1 MLKTRIWAI
10 ILLILGFWLGYFI
23 YSSEV
28 AENSNFP
35 FRYGLDLDGGTHL
48 TYRAD
53 TTQVSPSEVNSA
65 MDSLRRTIEKRINI
79 FGVSEPIV
87 QVEKGSVFSNNV
99 DENRLSVELPGV
111 TDIDKAI
118 DAIGKTPVLE
128 FRLAKSPQ
136 GYIPTEDDSKLSP
149 EEINKK
155 VYDMYEHTGLGGS
168 QLEKSQIS
176 FNGMEPNPLV
186 LVTFNSEG
194 SKLFENITKNNLGKQ
209 LGIFLDGQ
217 LLSSPVIQQEIV
229 GGTAQISGNF
239 TPDEAKILA
248 QDLNLGALPLPI
260 ELIETQTVG
269 ASLGRETL
277 DKSINAF
284 YIAFIVISI
293 FLIVWYRIP
302 GVIAT
307 LALLAYTLITFA
319 IFKLVPVTL
328 TSSGLA
334 GFILSVGMAV
344 DANVLIFERMKEEF
358 KVKNKSFHDAIHDG
372 FKRAWPPIR
381 DGNISSLF
389 SAVVMYWLSGTAL
402 VQGFAL
408 VFGLGVLTSM
418 ISAVIISKTLLFA
431 ISPSNPSKLIKT
443 LFNNG
448 FNFKDK

>member
-128 FRLAKSPQ
+128 FRLA
-136 GYIPTEDDSKLSP
+136 TDSSADMFASLASTTP
-149 EEINKK
+149 EEVNKK
-155 VYDMYEHTGLGGS
+155 VYDAYEHTGLGGS
-168 QLEKSQIS
+168 QLQKSQIS

-186 LVTFNSEG
+186 LVTFNPEG
-194 SKLFENITKNNLGKQ
+194 SKLFEEITKNNIGKQ

-217 LLSSPVIQQEIV
+217 LLSSPVIQQEIA

-260 ELIETQTVG
+260 ELIETQTIG

-277 DKSINAF
+277 DKSIKAF
-284 YIAFIVISI
+284 YIAFTVISI

-431 ISPSNPSKLIKT
+431 ISPSNPSNLIKT